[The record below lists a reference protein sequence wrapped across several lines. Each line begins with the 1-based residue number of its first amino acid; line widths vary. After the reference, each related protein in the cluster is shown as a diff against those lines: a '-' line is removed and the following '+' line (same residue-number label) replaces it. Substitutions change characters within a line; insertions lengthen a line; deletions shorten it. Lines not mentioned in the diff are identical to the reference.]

1 MDTITTRDGK
11 TIAIGEVAYDFYAD
25 VLDDNAVVTL
35 AEIRPEPGD
44 APPWGVWQAAP
55 GVTTAGGLLDGS
67 RVCSLA
73 YARRQGWLTEGA
85 TR

>member
-44 APPWGVWQAAP
+44 APPWGVWKAAP

-73 YARRQGWLTEGA
+73 YARRQGWLS
-85 TR
+85 